1 MLSRAAALV
10 DTVPTAA
17 LAAPAPVMQPPA
29 ETQRVFQLAEIQ
41 GAGTQISTTMAN
53 EFMKEFKKIAV
64 GDPGI
69 DGVRPVFIESKDL
82 TDRACFDWFG
92 YLSQHPDC
100 VEIVG
105 QGITKFELRFRQA
118 LDFDTCQRRLDFVVH
133 RVDTKYPHVRLHP
146 HAQSRVCHGAL
157 MPQEELPA
165 FGNLYQ
171 YPTNAWRT
179 SSTVIPSPKFVEIQL
194 RDHQEAAAEHD
205 RRQALRAEKHA
216 QACKFL
222 GELKKNMSDS
232 DWVVDLTKT
241 DKFQWV
247 AYIKYIP
254 LQVSASGFLLQVC
267 RLTGFQGY
275 GVRHVELL
283 PSLHVSCWGPALR
296 GEFQI
301 VVRSSV
307 VIVAS
312 ITVA

>member
-1 MLSRAAALV
+1 MFSRAAALV
-10 DTVPTAA
+10 GIVPTAA

-69 DGVRPVFIESKDL
+69 DGVRPVFSEPKDL
-82 TDRACFDWFG
+82 TDRACFDWLG

-100 VEIVG
+100 EEIVG
-105 QGITKFELRFRQA
+105 QGITKFELRFREA

-133 RVDTKYPHVRLHP
+133 RVDTMYPHVRLHP
-146 HAQSRVCHGAL
+146 HAERRIIDGGL
-157 MPQEELPA
+157 MPQEELPV
-165 FGNLYQ
+165 FGNLDA
-171 YPTNAWRT
+171 TSAWRT
-179 SSTVIPSPKFVEIQL
+179 TSTVIPSSKFVDIRL

-205 RRQALRAEKHA
+205 RRQALRADKHA

-222 GELKKNMSDS
+222 GELKKNTSDS
-232 DWVVDLTKT
+232 DWVVNLTKGH
-241 DKFQWV
+241 KLQWC

-254 LQVSASGFLLQVC
+254 LQVSASGFSLQVC
-267 RLTGFQGY
+267 RLTGFQGH
-275 GVRHVELL
+275 GGRHVELL
-283 PSLHVSCWGPALR
+283 PSLRVSCWGPVLR